1 MHRQVEYR
9 HLLAIAGAGQL
20 MRRTGPEQSD
30 IAFLN
35 AHHFVINQILH
46 VAIERHVNLHLA
58 VPVAGGHGVRRAQ
71 FDVHT
76 LILGVERQRAAALLF
91 VAAAHKGIG
100 GQRGEAVF
108 HR

>member
-1 MHRQVEYR
+1 
-9 HLLAIAGAGQL
+9 

-46 VAIERHVNLHLA
+46 VAIERHVNLYLA

-71 FDVHT
+71 FDIHT